1 MFATLTSALL
11 AAGGPWDRIGP
22 WNIFDD
28 KRSPPQGEAGTLAC
42 AASPRDKPNIIYAG
56 GQNNGVS
63 SGIIKTVNGGVNW
76 TRQSKGLWD
85 TRISGV
91 WVHRDDDDH
100 IFAGSHSGVYESTDA
115 AASWTLKA
123 ETASW
128 GTVMSFRAGMI
139 QGEKY
144 VLANS
149 QNGIL
154 TRPWKGGTWQRIE
167 TPGMQGIASN
177 QHLSVAVHDGT
188 TEVLTSIGGWGGGTL
203 WYLSVDSPSD
213 GTWTGP
219 ITTQNKTYDSWG
231 FFPGTSQMY
240 GKCTAP
246 TTCDADVHPLGVFN
260 DLAGCQA
267 AVNATSAFEV
277 AAYTYQHKGVGG
289 GYDGQCY
296 AMSSFVWSPTTQP
309 NVDSGRAPGSFPG
322 VAVDC
327 ANAAVDPQDR
337 DHFLYS
343 KAGEYRA
350 WESRDGGGTTH
361 ELTAHPTASYFVMID
376 PKNAS
381 WYYTATQARARSSG
395 WWCDPSSG
403 WCDHAP
409 LGGDDPLLWVVTRAS
424 SGWCDPSSGRCGPLS
439 QWCLPLQPP
448 PFAGGRVR
456 EQQLG
461 RQLVGL
467 PRHRLRAHRQPH
479 HRPRPA
485 RLPADRARPARR
497 PDRLPLRPGGCTP
510 TSHPPSGYR
519 LTPQPL

>member
-246 TTCDADVHPLGVFN
+246 TTCDADVHPLGVFD

-381 WYYTATQARARSSG
+381 WYYTATQARALPLG
-395 WWCDPSSG
+395 YVTP
-403 WCDHAP
+403 P
-409 LGGDDPLLWVVTRAS
+409 LGGVTPLLWVVMTPS
-424 SGWCDPSSGRCGPLS
+424 SGW
-439 QWCLPLQPP
+439 
-448 PFAGGRVR
+448 
-456 EQQLG
+456 
-461 RQLVGL
+461 
-467 PRHRLRAHRQPH
+467 
-479 HRPRPA
+479 
-485 RLPADRARPARR
+485 
-497 PDRLPLRPGGCTP
+497 
-510 TSHPPSGYR
+510 
-519 LTPQPL
+519 